1 MKKYYGLFDLQLDDF
16 KPGIVGTNHNDVEAI
31 GAERAY
37 TLSQADEESA
47 SENMTDKEMLEEYG
61 YEVREITEK
70 EYNQISNDQRSGL
83 LTTTTL

>member
-16 KPGIVGTNHNDVEAI
+16 KPGIVGTNYNDVEAI

-37 TLSQADEESA
+37 TLSQTDEEPA

-70 EYNQISNDQRSGL
+70 EYNQILNDQRSGL